1 MRTLVALMLCL
12 LVATAGAQTETERDF
27 GDYIVYFNVVN
38 SSFLTPEVAEQ
49 YDIIRSRRSAIITIA
64 VHKKSA
70 QDTVPVKAIIK
81 GNVRN
86 IVGQL
91 RALEF
96 LRVQEGKAIYYLS
109 DFRVAD
115 NESLD
120 FEINIRPDANTR
132 GFDLDFTKQV
142 FVE

>member
-1 MRTLVALMLCL
+1 MALMLCL
-12 LVATAGAQTETERDF
+12 LAATAGAQTETERDF
-27 GDYIVYFNVVN
+27 GDYIVYFNVLN

-49 YDIIRSRRSAIITIA
+49 YNIIRSRRSAIVNIA
-64 VHKKSA
+64 VQKKSG
-70 QDTVPVKAIIK
+70 QDAVPVEAILK
-81 GNVRN
+81 GHVRN

-109 DFRVAD
+109 DFQVLD

-120 FEINIRPDANTR
+120 FHINIRPDANAR

>member
-1 MRTLVALMLCL
+1 MRTLVSLILCL
-12 LVATAGAQTETERDF
+12 LVATAAAQTETERDF

-38 SSFLTPEVAEQ
+38 SSLLTPEVAEQ

-64 VHKKSA
+64 VQKKST
-70 QDTVPVKAIIK
+70 QDTVPVEAILK
-81 GNVRN
+81 GDVRN

-91 RALEF
+91 RPLEF
-96 LRVQEGKAIYYLS
+96 LRIQEGRAIYYLS
-109 DFRVAD
+109 DFQVAD

-120 FEINIRPDANTR
+120 FHINIRPDANAQ